1 MVFFFSLDLMAHPF
15 RALNVGLYPIRATI
29 SGAKNE
35 AASYTPP
42 PCLFWSIFCNQY
54 FSGNASAKSL
64 GLKGL

>member
-35 AASYTPP
+35 AASYTPSP
-42 PCLFWSIFCNQY
+42 LSF
-54 FSGNASAKSL
+54 L
-64 GLKGL
+64 VDLL